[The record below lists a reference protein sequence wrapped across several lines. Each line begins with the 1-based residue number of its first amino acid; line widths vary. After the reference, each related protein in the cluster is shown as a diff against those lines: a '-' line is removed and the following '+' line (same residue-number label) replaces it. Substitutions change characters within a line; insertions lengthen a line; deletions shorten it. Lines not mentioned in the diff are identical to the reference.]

1 MPIYTSASY
10 GWGEGSSVGR
20 KEDTTSGGSISRKK
34 KKGSRFKAAIKIQ
47 VRVHNELAR
56 RKKKEQVTRNHK
68 QIKIAVNPLHDCG
81 APEPNTYTNRRL
93 YALPVQDVG
102 FDGLSYH
109 FV

>member
-47 VRVHNELAR
+47 VRVHNELEER
-56 RKKKEQVTRNHK
+56 RRSKSLEITSKSRS
-68 QIKIAVNPLHDCG
+68 
-81 APEPNTYTNRRL
+81 R
-93 YALPVQDVG
+93 
-102 FDGLSYH
+102 
-109 FV
+109 